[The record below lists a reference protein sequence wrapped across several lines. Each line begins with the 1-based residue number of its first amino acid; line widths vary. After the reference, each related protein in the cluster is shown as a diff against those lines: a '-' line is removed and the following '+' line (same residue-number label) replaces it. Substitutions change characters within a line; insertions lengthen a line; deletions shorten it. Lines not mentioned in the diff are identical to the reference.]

1 MFDDP
6 ADEQTYFDTMRQLLA
21 SPAIGKRILFGTDA
35 WLLRLDMPF
44 DEYLRKWRTA
54 AGSAWD
60 DITVEGPQAFLG
72 FAPQPDKMRGNMRRF
87 VDFMRQ
93 NRHRVGGEPAPWLQR
108 VIGEAFSKDR
118 DRPDWNFKRYA
129 VRDTYQ
135 FLGPYLR
142 DAHLDRSYKEH
153 RVVPLRDLAYYDPSD
168 PNFVGRCRDMAR
180 RFVDFADQRVKYAP
194 GHTFG
199 STVDMFTDIFK
210 KGDLRLSDVATA
222 LDTVLEYPERIT

>member
-1 MFDDP
+1 VLADPDFQALRVCFAHFGGWEALGKRECLAQNVTPDNWGKKIYDFMVAHPNVYTDLAKHVSMFDDP

-87 VDFMRQ
+87 RLHASEPSPRGRRARAVAPACDR
-93 NRHRVGGEPAPWLQR
+93 GGVLEGPRPSGLELQ
-108 VIGEAFSKDR
+108 
-118 DRPDWNFKRYA
+118 A
-129 VRDTYQ
+129 VR
-135 FLGPYLR
+135 GP
-142 DAHLDRSYKEH
+142 
-153 RVVPLRDLAYYDPSD
+153 
-168 PNFVGRCRDMAR
+168 
-180 RFVDFADQRVKYAP
+180 
-194 GHTFG
+194 
-199 STVDMFTDIFK
+199 
-210 KGDLRLSDVATA
+210 
-222 LDTVLEYPERIT
+222 